1 MFIRYAFIG
10 SLLVIFGY
18 ASAASA
24 NSCANVNVLG
34 TFDQSGLLDNEYG
47 IYAVGTFRIEGE
59 ADESKQPMFNLTQ
72 IDCKKQSDGTGRAS
86 LECTVTQAS
95 VYANSDKPS
104 TDSPNCSL
112 DLDISTYEMKELQ
125 NGSLVGAGSSGGCYN
140 TILTIDRSTKRVYLS
155 FRLIVNDPQGI
166 CVEASG
172 RFVLATE

>member
-59 ADESKQPMFNLTQ
+59 ADESKQPMFSLTQ

-125 NGSLVGAGSSGGCYN
+125 NGSLVGAGPLVAVTTGY
-140 TILTIDRSTKRVYLS
+140 
-155 FRLIVNDPQGI
+155 
-166 CVEASG
+166 
-172 RFVLATE
+172 